1 MSTQEN
7 PHRHRR
13 GDPERQG
20 DEDRHR
26 HHERQGDGGRHGNRH
41 RHRHRQRD
49 RDQDSPY
56 TPRTQEPVRPDRQEP
71 DQPEPRVDTHQ
82 PTKLSQ
88 DLNIFGI
95 GISSNNNLD
104 LLNLIVLACA
114 GIMIKIFFQENYSK
128 LGNIGPATTTIW
140 GYGLTG
146 VALSIMIFVGI
157 SYTNR
162 KTDDDSLFGNKVSF
176 YSSLGMITPIVV
188 TLLVIL
194 YIIYL
199 NIIFFTRINSNKVTP
214 DYHTYSFM
222 SSTLLLVQIILISN
236 YLYKTLNNK
245 DSKDDITIELTKMLT
260 YILSVVNIVFI
271 VMIHISL
278 VFFSTDETTISRV

>member
-1 MSTQEN
+1 MSTQPASTEN
-7 PHRHRR
+7 SL
-13 GDPERQG
+13 DTK
-20 DEDRHR
+20 
-26 HHERQGDGGRHGNRH
+26 
-41 RHRHRQRD
+41 
-49 RDQDSPY
+49 SP
-56 TPRTQEPVRPDRQEP
+56 DA
-71 DQPEPRVDTHQ
+71 
-82 PTKLSQ
+82 
-88 DLNIFGI
+88 LNIFGI

-114 GIMIKIFFQENYSK
+114 GIMIKLFFQENYSK

-146 VALSIMIFVGI
+146 LALSIMIFVAI

-162 KTDDDSLFGNKVSF
+162 TENDSLFGTKVNLYF
-176 YSSLGMITPIVV
+176 SLGMVSPIVV
-188 TLLVIL
+188 TLLVIV

-222 SSTLLLVQIILISN
+222 SSTLLLVQIVLISN
-236 YLYKTLNNK
+236 YLLKTLK
-245 DSKDDITIELTKMLT
+245 KTDPADETTIELTKMLT

-278 VFFSTDETTISRV
+278 VFFSTDETTISTI

>member
-1 MSTQEN
+1 MSSSI
-7 PHRHRR
+7 PAKV
-13 GDPERQG
+13 
-20 DEDRHR
+20 
-26 HHERQGDGGRHGNRH
+26 
-41 RHRHRQRD
+41 
-49 RDQDSPY
+49 
-56 TPRTQEPVRPDRQEP
+56 PV
-71 DQPEPRVDTHQ
+71 TH
-82 PTKLSQ
+82 KASSS
-88 DLNIFGI
+88 DALNIFGI

-114 GIMIKIFFQENYSK
+114 GIMIKIFFKENYSK

-146 VALSIMIFVGI
+146 LALSIMIFVAI
-157 SYTNR
+157 SYTN
-162 KTDDDSLFGNKVSF
+162 KNDANELFGEGINF
-176 YSSLGMITPIVV
+176 YYSLGMVTPIVV
-188 TLLVIL
+188 TLLVII

-222 SSTLLLVQIILISN
+222 SSTLLLLQIVLISN
-236 YLYKTLNNK
+236 YLLKTLKNA
-245 DSKDDITIELTKMLT
+245 DSSQDTTIELTKMLT

>member
-1 MSTQEN
+1 MSSMAPKATSS
-7 PHRHRR
+7 
-13 GDPERQG
+13 DA
-20 DEDRHR
+20 
-26 HHERQGDGGRHGNRH
+26 
-41 RHRHRQRD
+41 
-49 RDQDSPY
+49 
-56 TPRTQEPVRPDRQEP
+56 
-71 DQPEPRVDTHQ
+71 
-82 PTKLSQ
+82 
-88 DLNIFGI
+88 LNIFGI

-140 GYGLTG
+140 GYGLTSL
-146 VALSIMIFVGI
+146 ALSIMIFVAI

-162 KTDDDSLFGNKVSF
+162 KGGPTGDLFGEGINF

-188 TLLVIL
+188 TLLVII

-222 SSTLLLVQIILISN
+222 SSTLLLLQIVLISN
-236 YLYKTLNNK
+236 YLLKTLKNN
-245 DSKDDITIELTKMLT
+245 DTSEDITIELTKMLT

-278 VFFSTDETTISRV
+278 VFFSTDETTRLAV

>member
-1 MSTQEN
+1 MSSSI
-7 PHRHRR
+7 PAKV
-13 GDPERQG
+13 PV
-20 DEDRHR
+20 
-26 HHERQGDGGRHGNRH
+26 
-41 RHRHRQRD
+41 
-49 RDQDSPY
+49 
-56 TPRTQEPVRPDRQEP
+56 TPKASSSDA
-71 DQPEPRVDTHQ
+71 
-82 PTKLSQ
+82 
-88 DLNIFGI
+88 LNIFGI

-114 GIMIKIFFQENYSK
+114 GIMIKIFFKENYSK

-146 VALSIMIFVGI
+146 LALSIMIFVAI

-162 KTDDDSLFGNKVSF
+162 DDSNELFGEGINF
-176 YSSLGMITPIVV
+176 YYSLGMVTPIVV
-188 TLLVIL
+188 TLLVII

-222 SSTLLLVQIILISN
+222 SSTLLLLQIVLISN
-236 YLYKTLNNK
+236 YLLKTLKNN
-245 DSKDDITIELTKMLT
+245 DTSEDITIELTKMLT

>member
-1 MSTQEN
+1 MSSMAPKATSS
-7 PHRHRR
+7 
-13 GDPERQG
+13 DA
-20 DEDRHR
+20 
-26 HHERQGDGGRHGNRH
+26 
-41 RHRHRQRD
+41 
-49 RDQDSPY
+49 
-56 TPRTQEPVRPDRQEP
+56 
-71 DQPEPRVDTHQ
+71 
-82 PTKLSQ
+82 
-88 DLNIFGI
+88 LNIFGI

-140 GYGLTG
+140 GYGLTSL
-146 VALSIMIFVGI
+146 ALSIMIFVAI

-162 KTDDDSLFGNKVSF
+162 KDGMGELFGEGINF
-176 YSSLGMITPIVV
+176 YSSLGMITPIVA
-188 TLLVIL
+188 TLLVII

-222 SSTLLLVQIILISN
+222 SSTLLLLQIVLISN
-236 YLYKTLNNK
+236 YLLKTLKNN
-245 DSKDDITIELTKMLT
+245 DASEDITIELTKMLT

-278 VFFSTDETTISRV
+278 VFFSTDETTLSAV

>member
-1 MSTQEN
+1 MPLATLQTVEQKQAST
-7 PHRHRR
+7 
-13 GDPERQG
+13 
-20 DEDRHR
+20 
-26 HHERQGDGGRHGNRH
+26 
-41 RHRHRQRD
+41 
-49 RDQDSPY
+49 S
-56 TPRTQEPVRPDRQEP
+56 TST
-71 DQPEPRVDTHQ
+71 
-82 PTKLSQ
+82 PTKKSF
-88 DLNIFGI
+88 DAKSPDALNIFGI

-114 GIMIKIFFQENYSK
+114 GIMIKIFFKENYSK

-140 GYGLTG
+140 GYGLTSL
-146 VALSIMIFVGI
+146 ALSIMIFVAI

-162 KTDDDSLFGNKVSF
+162 KSEDDSLFGDKISL
-176 YSSLGMITPIVV
+176 YSSLGMVTPIVV
-188 TLLVIL
+188 TLLVII

-222 SSTLLLVQIILISN
+222 SSTLLLLQIVLISN
-236 YLYKTLNNK
+236 YLLKTLKNK
-245 DSKDDITIELTKMLT
+245 GASEDITIELTKMLT

-278 VFFSTDETTISRV
+278 VFFSTDETTRLAV